1 MEMTHY
7 QSFLFSLIVVLQI
20 LLTTYSFSKEDFEI
34 FAAGIITLCLLV
46 LFVST
51 LGGI

>member
-20 LLTTYSFSKEDFEI
+20 LLTTYSFTEEDFGI
-34 FAAGIITLCLLV
+34 FAIGITTLCLLV

-51 LGGI
+51 LGC